1 MLVNRIL
8 RAAFTKFNRIKYE
21 VEEKGKTRYFKI
33 LNRFENLV
41 NLFINSF
48 NIACLLC

>member
-21 VEEKGKTRYFKI
+21 VEEKGKTSK
-33 LNRFENLV
+33 LV
-41 NLFINSF
+41 RQDISKY
-48 NIACLLC
+48 